1 MTNKTW
7 AIMTLAAFLM
17 LIGCDTKTKNV
28 DSCGDGFVDPGEECD
43 GNIGENTCASLGHYN
58 QTGTLVCTPLCKF
71 DTADCGGRCGDGI
84 PNGTDGEQCDGNN
97 LDGNSCE
104 SLGYTGGTLTCA
116 GDCTFEVS
124 ACAGRCGNGVIDADE
139 SEVCDGGNLGA
150 ETCQTQGYHGGQL
163 SCLSDCSGYNL
174 DACTAVG
181 RCGDGVIQA
190 TYGEVCD
197 GTSLGEATCEGEGYY
212 GGNMACSG
220 TCTLDLSGCISVG
233 RCGDGVVQT
242 EYWEDCDGTNLNAST
257 CVSLG
262 YSQASGELSCDDECV
277 FDKGLCLEESMDA
290 DLATLT
296 VSSGTL
302 TPAFA
307 ADTASY
313 TVMVPSAE
321 STLTVTATAADPWAT
336 VEIAPAQPMTLSL
349 GPNPA
354 TVTVTAESG
363 AQKVY
368 TVVITRLSPSDYLSP
383 SIGAMKYVPAGTFQR
398 DDTPTNLSTV
408 SAFRMSQHEI
418 TRTQWT
424 AVTGWADPSNTYFS
438 SGTTDPVQQVSWYDA
453 IAFCNKLSLL
463 EGLTPVYTVS
473 GVTFSTLTY
482 EQIPV
487 ADDTTWNAVTA
498 NWAADGY
505 RLPTEMEWMWAA
517 MGADTAAPGV
527 TNTTGYAKA
536 FAGSTGSNLIGDY
549 TVFGYGS
556 AVEGCTVT
564 LSTSPVG
571 SKLSNELGL
580 YDMSGNVAEL
590 EWDWAGTYPTGNAE
604 DYRGLASGTT
614 RMLRGGQWNNN
625 ASLCTVAYRGNGW
638 TPSMKYYIGGFRIVR
653 N

>member
-7 AIMTLAAFLM
+7 IVMMVAACLM
-17 LIGCDTKTKNV
+17 MWSCDTKTKAV

-104 SLGYTGGTLTCA
+104 SLGYTGGTLICA

-296 VSSGTL
+296 VSTGTL
-302 TPAFA
+302 TPAFDA
-307 ADTASY
+307 STTSY
-313 TVMVPSAE
+313 TVTVPNAVT
-321 STLTVTATAADPWAT
+321 TLTVTATAADSWAS
-336 VEIAPAQPMTLSL
+336 VEIMPAQPMALVE
-349 GPNPA
+349 GINGA

-383 SIGAMKYVPAGTFQR
+383 SIGALIHVPAGTFQR
-398 DDTPTNLSTV
+398 DATASNLSTV
-408 SAFRMSQHEI
+408 SAFRMSRYEI
-418 TRTQWT
+418 TRAQWVT
-424 AVTGWADPSNTYFS
+424 VTGWVDPSDTTT
-438 SGTTDPVQQVSWYDA
+438 SGGVDDPVNNMNWYDA

-463 EGLTPVYTVS
+463 EGLTPVYSVS
-473 GVTFSTLTY
+473 GVDFATLTY
-482 EQIPV
+482 AQIPAV
-487 ADDTTWNAVTA
+487 SNATWDAVTA
-498 NWAADGY
+498 DWNANGY

-517 MGADTAAPGV
+517 MGADTANPGAI
-527 TNTTGYAKA
+527 NAAGYAKA
-536 FAGSTGSNLIGDY
+536 FAGSTGSNLIDDY
-549 TVFGYGS
+549 AWYSVN
-556 AVEGCTVT
+556 
-564 LSTSPVG
+564 STYMSHPVG
-571 SKLSNELGL
+571 TKLSNELGFH
-580 YDMSGNVAEL
+580 DMSGNVFEWA
-590 EWDWAGTYPTGNAE
+590 WDWYDTYPTGALT
-604 DYRGLASGTT
+604 DARGPDSGT
-614 RMLRGGQWNNN
+614 RRIVRGSGWYND
-625 ASLCTVAYRGNGW
+625 AARCSVAYRGLGG
-638 TPSMKYYIGGFRIVR
+638 TYPRGSDVGFRVVR